1 MNKYLKIIYC
11 VAICLTVGYLSSN
24 VTQSSITTWY
34 PIIKKP
40 VYNPPNWVFAP
51 VWTLLFI
58 MMGIAAGLIWNKLET
73 SKDLVKKGDGTRIV
87 HDVEIVNVVAIQ
99 KGTKFPNRFII
110 MSGDIDSRV
119 SDPTDFTSDSP
130 GANDNASGMAGTIE
144 AARVLSKYKLITVLF
159 MLVYRAKNKDSMAEK
174 A

>member
-73 SKDLVKKGDGTRIV
+73 SKDLVKKGLFFFTIQLLLNALWSYLFFGLNNILLALI
-87 HDVEIVNVVAIQ
+87 EIILLWL
-99 KGTKFPNRFII
+99 II
-110 MSGDIDSRV
+110 YETYHVFKQIDKRKIM
-119 SDPTDFTSDSP
+119 
-130 GANDNASGMAGTIE
+130 NI
-144 AARVLSKYKLITVLF
+144 KK
-159 MLVYRAKNKDSMAEK
+159 
-174 A
+174 